1 MTQAV
6 ALTPTEDDIRDVDLR
21 EELATV
27 RGKPEFLD
35 TLRYLAAKQQ
45 HRDHNPKDRPETFSD
60 EKDAEIHDADLLE
73 RLAKFKAGDKF
84 RTLMRDSLVREQKLR
99 DEKTTR
105 LAKLK
110 PIARRREKVRE
121 QLTETFSNEDRYH
134 VHSVLA
140 LCGLPYKRPPE
151 EQGDYVREYG
161 RSSLVVQAGY
171 LKDPHSGKMIK
182 QGLPY
187 GPKARLL
194 LLHICTMAMRQNSHE
209 IEVADSMSAFIREL
223 GFEVTGGVRGSI
235 AQFKE
240 QLHRLAAARMQIG
253 LWRGNKTTTISTQP
267 IEAFDVWLP
276 SDPDQRVL
284 WNTKLYMDEK
294 FFKTLKDHALPVD
307 IRAMRAFAHSA
318 KQIDIVLWLVSR
330 LNGLERVTP
339 IGWDS
344 LKDQFGRDITSRDRK
359 FRQSFADDI
368 KAIQDIYPNLRLQLS
383 DVGITLYPSDGKALL
398 VPAKDTLPKRP

>member
-1 MTQAV
+1 MSQPV
-6 ALTPTEDDIRDVDLR
+6 HVPTEADIRDPDLLAELEGAR
-21 EELATV
+21 GTPEFADMVCYLAT
-27 RGKPEFLD
+27 
-35 TLRYLAAKQQ
+35 KQR
-45 HRDHNPKDRPETFSD
+45 HRDAGQASPAPSAATDDPDIR
-60 EKDAEIHDADLLE
+60 DADLRE
-73 RLAKFKAGDKF
+73 RLAKVPGDQF
-84 RTLMRDSLVREQKLR
+84 GRMMREGLVREQKAR
-99 DEKTTR
+99 DEKSAR
-105 LAKLK
+105 LASLT
-110 PIARRREKVRE
+110 PLARRREVVRE
-121 QLTETFSNEDRYH
+121 ELAEPLNSKDRYH

-140 LCGLPYKRPPE
+140 LCGLPYKKPPE
-151 EQGDYVREYG
+151 GQGDYVREYG

-171 LKDPHSGKMIK
+171 LKDPNTGKMTK

-194 LLHICTMAMRQNSHE
+194 LLHICTMALRQNTHE

-223 GFEVTGGVRGSI
+223 GFEVTGGTRGTI

-253 LWRGNKTTTISTQP
+253 LWRGDKTTTISTQP

-276 SDPDQRVL
+276 SDPAQRML

-294 FFKTLKDHALPVD
+294 FFRTLKDHALPVD

-330 LNGLERVTP
+330 LNGMDRVTP
-339 IGWDS
+339 ISWDS

-359 FRQSFADDI
+359 FRQSFTEDI
-368 KAIQDIYPNLRLQLS
+368 KAIQDVYPNLRLSLS
-383 DVGITLYPSDGKALL
+383 AKGITLHPTDAKLLL
-398 VPAKDTLPKRP
+398 VPQRKVTHKAS